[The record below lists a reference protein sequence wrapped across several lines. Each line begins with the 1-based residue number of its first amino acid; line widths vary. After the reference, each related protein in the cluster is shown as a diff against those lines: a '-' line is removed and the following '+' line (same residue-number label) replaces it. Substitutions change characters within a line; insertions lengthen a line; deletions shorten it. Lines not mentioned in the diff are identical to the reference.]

1 MMHIFFRRAFQ
12 IVKPSFKDKNKNKRR
27 SRVSAALPVRRN
39 LMERL
44 NEATLLKA
52 ESSTKGVWCDAACTV
67 YGTEAASGS

>member
-1 MMHIFFRRAFQ
+1 MMSIFMRAFQ
-12 IVKPSFKDKNKNKRR
+12 ILKLSFQDKNKNKPR

-39 LMERL
+39 LMEGL

-52 ESSTKGVWCDAACTV
+52 ESSTKGVWCDTACSV